1 MADELQSGRL
11 LGTVIDYCSSLA
23 RGPTTAPA
31 APGRTRGAAYQQ
43 VDAALGGHGGLVD
56 GLAEQQLAGGRLV
69 ASRVRG

>member
-1 MADELQSGRL
+1 MADELQFGRL
-11 LGTVIDYCSSLA
+11 LGTVIDDCSSLA
-23 RGPTTAPA
+23 RGPA
-31 APGRTRGAAYQQ
+31 APGHTRGGAYQQ